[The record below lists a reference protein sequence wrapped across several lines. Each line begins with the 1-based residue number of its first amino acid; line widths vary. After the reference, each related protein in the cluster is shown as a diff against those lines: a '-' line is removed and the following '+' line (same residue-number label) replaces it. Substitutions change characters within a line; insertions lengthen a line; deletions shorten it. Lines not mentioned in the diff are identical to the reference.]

1 VLLWRCPIQAQV
13 VPLPPQAAVA
23 LTVAGFEGVRIIAA
37 ALHHCP
43 GPFSC
48 VYGGNRDDVTHFGVP
63 VEELYIYIYYRA
75 QSQWSSRPH
84 VTQRLDEY
92 ILNYPSRA
100 PMSHKRLS
108 SLLDMT
114 YLASSASRLIASLWG
129 GTPIAFECDPRI
141 YFLRELCISD

>member
-63 VEELYIYIYYRA
+63 VEELYIYIYYLPCAVTVVVTSARYA
-75 QSQWSSRPH
+75 TLGRIHFELSVTGAH
-84 VTQRLDEY
+84 VPQTAIQPTGYDLPGLVRL
-92 ILNYPSRA
+92 P
-100 PMSHKRLS
+100 
-108 SLLDMT
+108 LDCFT
-114 YLASSASRLIASLWG
+114 LGRH
-129 GTPIAFECDPRI
+129 PDCV
-141 YFLRELCISD
+141 